1 MERVLNKFK
10 VGRMNGILQ
19 QFNVERPAGV
29 KREGKAALIV
39 KSVPRDQLL
48 KLFDSPEEQEEPKTK
63 RVKSSKASTQPI
75 GRLDAFFGQGGS
87 AGTEEVAQPGAAARQ
102 NDIKT
107 CEENREGDNNDAPQ
121 EPIGSIEARPIA
133 TDLDLIQRGCYP

>member
-1 MERVLNKFK
+1 
-10 VGRMNGILQ
+10 MNGILQ

-63 RVKSSKASTQPI
+63 NAKTSKASTQPT

-87 AGTEEVAQPGAAARQ
+87 AGTVEVAQPGAAVP
-102 NDIKT
+102 NYDVKT
-107 CEENREGDNNDAPQ
+107 VADGDDAPSHSDM
-121 EPIGSIEARPIA
+121 P
-133 TDLDLIQRGCYP
+133 